1 MASKGADRGGHGGDR
16 YGDRGGRG
24 GYGGPGGRDRGP
36 PNDRYGGPPRGDF
49 GGNRFDES
57 MFDKYIKIK
66 IVLIFVNFQIF
77 INFFYSLQKILYKDG
92 SIDFNFSAL
101 LNFEA
106 LFVKE

>member
-1 MASKGADRGGHGGDR
+1 MASKGADRGGHGGDK

-57 MFDKYIKIK
+57 MFDKFIKIK
-66 IVLIFVNFQIF
+66 IFEFSY
-77 INFFYSLQKILYKDG
+77 NFFSVLTKNIT
-92 SIDFNFSAL
+92 
-101 LNFEA
+101 
-106 LFVKE
+106 

>member
-57 MFDKYIKIK
+57 MFDKFIKIK
-66 IVLIFVNFQIF
+66 IVSKFSNFHTIF
-77 INFFYSLQKILYKDG
+77 
-92 SIDFNFSAL
+92 FSFL
-101 LNFEA
+101 TKNYI
-106 LFVKE
+106 

>member
-36 PNDRYGGPPRGDF
+36 PNDRYSGPPRGDF

-57 MFDKYIKIK
+57 MFDKFIKIK
-66 IVLIFVNFQIF
+66 IVLIFVNFRIF
-77 INFFYSLQKILYKDG
+77 IQFFFHFLQKNI
-92 SIDFNFSAL
+92 I
-101 LNFEA
+101 
-106 LFVKE
+106 

>member
-1 MASKGADRGGHGGDR
+1 MASKGADRGGHGGDK

-57 MFDKYIKIK
+57 MFDKFIKIK
-66 IVLIFVNFQIF
+66 IVLIFLNFRIF
-77 INFFYSLQKILYKDG
+77 IQFFFSSYKKYYIRTGQSIFISVHLIL
-92 SIDFNFSAL
+92 
-101 LNFEA
+101 
-106 LFVKE
+106 